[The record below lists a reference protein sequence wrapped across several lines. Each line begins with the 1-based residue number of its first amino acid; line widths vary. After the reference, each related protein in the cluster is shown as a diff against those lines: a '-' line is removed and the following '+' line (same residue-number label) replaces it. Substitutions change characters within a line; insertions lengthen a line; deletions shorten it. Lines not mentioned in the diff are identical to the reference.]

1 MKSIAIVGAIGS
13 GKSTVLSIFEN
24 INIPGLV
31 IETIDLDSVSKYLK
45 TTNKQLR
52 YELEQNFGSNI
63 LCDGE
68 QTVAEYVLDNIFPYD
83 GPYNLLNSIME
94 PYLLEYITTRQ
105 RIRNTTLLVVEGAA
119 LINSNKLLSLF
130 EHIIEVYSDESVCKE
145 RVHSRGKGYNDAQVD
160 VLYKRSKIYP
170 GGNYREVKPAYSV
183 ATHPINNSINTELQL
198 HYDVEK
204 IVYTVLTGERVP
216 SNINEFL
223 YIYYGV
229 TAPAVTMPSW
239 AYHNINHVTST
250 VINTILLYTYK
261 YHRLVHDHGMMCSVI
276 ACLFHD
282 YISDQKPNAERRSA
296 DYMMGALTGLID
308 DDIIEK
314 AYNIIL
320 CTQYSLYDASLP
332 VTVHNHVMTTADL
345 MVFQY
350 SREAVLD
357 YERAIRREYIHL
369 YNSTYN
375 EHRKNFLLEKL
386 VPILNHHFQH
396 DIEARDVAVLN
407 VANILDYIDGN
418 LVNDSE
424 LLVLNQLDIGEV
436 PTPYIKT
443 TTERIAIYPGSF
455 NPLHVGHLDIINT
468 ALKIFDKVIVV
479 RCINGAKSDTDDL
492 FVSGTDLPERA
503 VIYRHTGSF
512 TSFLDMYYLDYNVTI
527 IRGIRNNADLQ
538 YEMDYITY
546 LTAVYDKELPPV
558 VFIPANKDTQH
569 VSSSSIKA
577 ILPFHDEYAN
587 SLIVK

>member
-13 GKSTVLSIFEN
+13 GKSTVLSIFQN

-45 TTNKQLR
+45 NTNKLLR
-52 YELEQNFGSNI
+52 YELEKNFGSNI
-63 LCDGE
+63 LYDGE
-68 QTVAEYVLDNIFPYD
+68 QTVAEFVLNNIFPYD
-83 GPYNLLNSIME
+83 GPYNLLTSIME
-94 PYLLEYITTRQ
+94 PFLYEYITARQ

-119 LINSNKLLSLF
+119 LISSNKLLSLF
-130 EHIIEVYSDESVCKE
+130 EHIIEVHSDESVCKE
-145 RVHSRGKGYNDAQVD
+145 RVHSRGKGYNDAHVD
-160 VLYKRSKIYP
+160 VLYTRSKIYP
-170 GGNYREVKPAYSV
+170 GGNYREVKPAYGV
-183 ATHPINNSINTELQL
+183 ATHPINNSINTALQL

-216 SNINEFL
+216 SSINEFL
-223 YIYYGV
+223 YTYYGI
-229 TAPAVTMPSW
+229 TIPETTMPSW
-239 AYHNINHVTST
+239 SYHNINHVTST

-261 YHRLVHDHGMMCSVI
+261 YHKLLHDEGVVCGVI

-282 YISDQKPNAERRSA
+282 YIYDQKPNAEQRSA
-296 DYMMGALTGLID
+296 DFMMGTLTGLIGD
-308 DDIIEK
+308 SVIEK
-314 AYNIIL
+314 AYDIIL
-320 CTQYSLYDASLP
+320 RTQYSLYDASLP
-332 VTVHNHVMTTADL
+332 VNIHDHVMATADL

-357 YERAIRREYIHL
+357 YERAMRREYIHL
-369 YNSTYN
+369 ADSTYN

-386 VPILNHHFQH
+386 VPILNHHYQH
-396 DIEARDVAVLN
+396 DTEARDVAVTN

-418 LVNDSE
+418 LGNDSE
-424 LLVLNQLDIGEV
+424 PVTPNQPDVVEVL
-436 PTPYIKT
+436 TPYI
-443 TTERIAIYPGSF
+443 ERIAIYPGSF
-455 NPLHVGHLDIINT
+455 NPLHVGHLNIINT

-479 RCINGAKSDTDDL
+479 RCINSAKSDTDDL
-492 FVSGTDLPERA
+492 FISGTDLPERA

-512 TSFLDMYYLDYNVTI
+512 TSFLDMYYLNYNITI

-577 ILPFHDEYAN
+577 ILPFHDEYAD